1 MLIEAIY
8 LYLFVVKVYN
18 LNTKMHMYH
27 VISWGEFMILQHALV
42 AVTMDAFGS
51 PNLVLSSIEV
61 LRFPFFLYG

>member
-8 LYLFVVKVYN
+8 LYFFVVKVYN
-18 LNTKMHMYH
+18 INTKMHMYH